1 MIGLAIVYF
10 LKWLGE
16 AGDTAAK
23 VGGYSLG
30 LATSFVLNRNGT
42 FYHSGPWLPAF
53 VRFLSVFVI
62 AYASNLGT
70 VLALIAQFG
79 TNGYIAGVW
88 CSAIHNAFFISA
100 TGTSHSQNGGSCL
113 ETRTCS
119 TRTQRLGR
127 GFANI
132 ILPSSCKGNR
142 FSIAGIVAPRP
153 RSTRSNA

>member
-10 LKWLGE
+10 LKWLGG

-79 TNGYIAGVW
+79 TNGYIAQACGVPPYTTLFLSRQQVPRIPRTEARALRPELAVLAP
-88 CSAIHNAFFISA
+88 SASAAACQHYTAIIVQRKSLLDSRHCRPATTIHTF
-100 TGTSHSQNGGSCL
+100 
-113 ETRTCS
+113 
-119 TRTQRLGR
+119 
-127 GFANI
+127 
-132 ILPSSCKGNR
+132 
-142 FSIAGIVAPRP
+142 
-153 RSTRSNA
+153 